1 MTISFATCAHNE
13 GKNIGRCLKSI
24 KPLVNE
30 IIVLVEDDSVD
41 KTFDIAKTFTKNV
54 FKVKHEPMFH
64 INRQKAIDKTTGD
77 WVLNLD
83 ADEELTP
90 ELVAEIRSVLEET
103 NYSAFR
109 MPRSSKIFNKWLRHT
124 GWYPD
129 YQIKL
134 FKKGKGVLPQKS
146 IHEDIQ
152 IDGEIGTLK
161 NNLLHYHYDSIS
173 DYLSQFDSYTTNDA
187 EHLSANGELVS
198 WYDALRFPFDEFNK
212 RFFFS
217 EGYKD
222 GMHGLVLS
230 LLQAANRLVVFTKM
244 WEKQKYFEVTSDD
257 AFLNDVTKELSER
270 YDSILHWAMVKS
282 RSKINKLSLK
292 IKKNLIKRL

>member
-1 MTISFATCAHNE
+1 MTITLSVCAHNE
-13 GKNIGRCLKSI
+13 ENNLGRCLKSA
-24 KPLVNE
+24 KSLVDE
-30 IIVLVEDDSVD
+30 IVVLVEDDTVD
-41 KTFDIAKTFTKNV
+41 KTFEIARSFTKNV
-54 FKVKHEPMFH
+54 FKVKHEQMFH
-64 INRQKAIDKTTGD
+64 INRQKAIDKATSD

-83 ADEELTP
+83 ADEEITP
-90 ELVAEIRSVLEET
+90 ELGAEIKSAIKQT
-103 NYSAFR
+103 DFSAFR
-109 MPRSSKIFNKWLRHT
+109 MPRSSKIFDKWLKHT

-134 FKKGKGVLPQKS
+134 FRKGKGILPRKS

-161 NNLLHYHYDSIS
+161 NDLLHHHYDSIS
-173 DYLSQFDSYTTNDA
+173 DYLSQFDAYTTNDA
-187 EHLSANGELVS
+187 EHLFAKGERVS

-230 LLQAANRLVVFTKM
+230 LLQAANRLVVFAKL
-244 WEKQKYFEVTSDD
+244 WEKQKYFEVEE
-257 AFLNDVTKELSER
+257 AGFLGQVTEELSKR
-270 YDSILHWAMVKS
+270 YDSILHWAIVKS
-282 RSKINKLSLK
+282 NSKLSKLSLK
-292 IKKNLIKRL
+292 IRKNLIKRFP